1 MQQRNKDHVV
11 PPKSKILALST
22 LPEQVC
28 PALTYTTQG
37 PDRFLGTNSC
47 VQHKKPLEHERGT
60 RENERLCSTTDFS
73 EKLISCYLQ
82 VSVYPSVKLEG

>member
-11 PPKSKILALST
+11 PTKSKILALST

-28 PALTYTTQG
+28 PSLTYTTQC

-47 VQHKKPLEHERGT
+47 VQPEKPLEHE
-60 RENERLCSTTDFS
+60 ERPQG
-73 EKLISCYLQ
+73 K
-82 VSVYPSVKLEG
+82 